1 MIFRTSIILLRQENL
16 SRTTIVL
23 QWDNMSRSINKVIKS
38 LIVSDFLLQSGWGLI
53 GPIFAIFLTK
63 QIKGGTLEMVGLVVA
78 TYWITK
84 SIVQPF
90 IASYLDRNHGE
101 KDDFMFLVG
110 GMYVANLIPL
120 GYVFSTEPWHIFVL
134 EFIRALAMACVIPT
148 FAGVFTR
155 HIDKG
160 REAFS
165 WSLESTG
172 IGFAAGFAGAIGA
185 WAVGSFGFQI
195 VFILVSLF
203 GLLSASALL
212 TIRHSIFPRDHF
224 KPLMPPLEKP
234 L

>member
-1 MIFRTSIILLRQENL
+1 
-16 SRTTIVL
+16 
-23 QWDNMSRSINKVIKS
+23 MSRSINKVIKY

-63 QIKGGTLEMVGLVVA
+63 QIRGGTLEMVGLVVA
-78 TYWITK
+78 AYWITK

-101 KDDFMFLVG
+101 KDDFMFLVC
-110 GMYVANLIPL
+110 GMYVANLMPL
-120 GYVFSTEPWHIFVL
+120 GYVSSTEPWHIFVL

-165 WSLESTG
+165 WSLESTS
-172 IGFAAGFAGAIGA
+172 IGFAAGFAGAFGA
-185 WAVGSFGFQI
+185 WIASAFGFQI
-195 VFILVSLF
+195 VFVLVSFF
-203 GLLSASALL
+203 GLLAASALL
-212 TIRHSIFPRDHF
+212 MIRRSIFLKDHF
-224 KPLMPPLEKP
+224 TPPIPPLEKP